1 MICLIKDPIVHQ
13 LLITFKL
20 CLQPWNLIDGC
31 VSAPPKTQKK
41 HDKMSVCGLSSSF
54 STQRAWVR
62 VLLPPDA
69 GSGWQQMTGTGPLAP
84 LLGTW
89 LEPSAAGSSL
99 GQPWLWWATEGK
111 PTMEDFSASILW
123 VFKQNFW
130 KKIKIMWQKWESS
143 IDYILRGINLLHL
156 IGLSEKQNLHH
167 LGYYFGAP
175 RTCLKIE
182 KES

>member
-69 GSGWQQMTGTGPLAP
+69 GSGWQQMRGTGPLAP

-99 GQPWLWWATEGK
+99 GQPWLWWATEGQ
-111 PTMEDFSASILW
+111 TNNGGFLCIHLMGFQ
-123 VFKQNFW
+123 QNFW
-130 KKIKIMWQKWESS
+130 KKIKIMWQKWDHSLIIYLEGLISYASYRSFWKTELTSS
-143 IDYILRGINLLHL
+143 WILFQ
-156 IGLSEKQNLHH
+156 S
-167 LGYYFGAP
+167 
-175 RTCLKIE
+175 T
-182 KES
+182 